1 MAANPVFKK
10 VLLKDIEFQYPR
22 LDNTYRFNSQDQ
34 RSEPCSPT
42 AQGAAWSISWSMSH
56 EDAKSLHGELTEHY
70 SQCAAR
76 DTTLPAFSKIF
87 GMKKLD
93 DGRVTFRAKKNGTNR
108 NGDANQPPI
117 VIGAD
122 KQPLADKAI
131 WTGSKGTLRVVAFP
145 SKSPQ
150 GEGGITLLLDAVQ
163 VTEPAYGG
171 DGLDDF
177 DQVAPAKPDAQDDP
191 FGLPPIKSDPPQS
204 KVSADRDLDD
214 EIPF

>member
-1 MAANPVFKK
+1 MASNPVFKK
-10 VLLKDIEFQYPR
+10 VLLKDIEIQYPR
-22 LDNTYRFNSQDQ
+22 LDNTYRFNSQEQ

-42 AQGAAWSISWSMSH
+42 AQGAAWSVSWAMSH
-56 EDAKSLHGELTEHY
+56 EDAKSLHSDLAAHY
-70 SQCAAR
+70 NECKSR

-87 GMKKLD
+87 GMKKQENST
-93 DGRVTFRAKKNGTNR
+93 VTFRAKKNGTNR
-108 NGDANQPPI
+108 NGDANQPPT

-131 WTGSKGTLRVVAFP
+131 WTGSKGTLRVIAFP

-150 GEGGITLLLDAVQ
+150 GEGGISLLLDAVQ
-163 VTEPAYGG
+163 VIEPVYGG

-177 DQVAPAKPDAQDDP
+177 DQIAPVSKPAADDP
-191 FGLPPIKSDPPQS
+191 FGLPPIESQPAPATASQ
-204 KVSADRDLDD
+204 ALDLDD